1 MISFYNSVCVCVCV
15 HIYVYIYIYIYIY
28 IHKICE
34 DSLAAVSCRFHSSVR
49 KYKIAKINGR
59 HHAIY
64 CFYGIMRVCAPLVM
78 RLMRVRCD
86 I

>member
-1 MISFYNSVCVCVCV
+1 MNFICFNNVIKFYNIVCV
-15 HIYVYIYIYIYIY
+15 YKYIR
-28 IHKICE
+28 CE
-34 DSLAAVSCRFHSSVR
+34 ESLAAVRCRFYSSVR
-49 KYKIAKINGR
+49 MYKIVKINGR

-64 CFYGIMRVCAPLVM
+64 CFYSIMRVCAPLVM